1 MEHDEQIGPVDGPSR
16 LDRGRVKAGF
26 QASDDEELPTAAD
39 MAEDEDDGPAGG
51 VTPPTRPRA
60 DRDASATRSQHL
72 MYVLPQDWSAAMQIL
87 APVLERADPD
97 SDATQILV
105 LTPDAQTA
113 VLISAASVRIAG
125 DRPIDI
131 IPVTS
136 VARSGR
142 LLLSRHRR
150 AVAGPPAAL
159 LELVRASQIKLDGV
173 KSLVIAWAD
182 QILEEN
188 GGEALETLMAEIPRE
203 SDRVMVVHR
212 PTKATDGLLERY
224 LRRARRIDASSGDEG
239 AAPITRLQYVSV
251 SRTSRPAALRR
262 LLDDLNP
269 HTAALYIRS
278 DDSELEARRTLRE
291 LGYARDSEEM
301 VITKGAPPNEAELVI
316 LYDVPGSRQELRTAA
331 GTGPATRRIVAF
343 VEPRQMAGVRALA
356 GESAV
361 SALTLTGP
369 ATAAR
374 SREDRAR
381 DEITAILAEEVPARE
396 LLALEPLL
404 EQHDGIEIAAAALRL
419 LSRERERPAR
429 GTPESTAARTGRD
442 GEWAS
447 LFVNIGS
454 RDGATVNDL
463 VGAITGHADFPADA
477 VGKVEMRDAH
487 SIVQVTAALAS
498 TIASRLTGSNIKN
511 RRVIARIDTGR
522 PAKIARPSGDRP
534 SGDRPSGDRPSR
546 DFGDRPRRDFGD
558 RPKRD
563 RGERPDRDRAGRP
576 PRDFGPPRDRG
587 DRPAGDRDRSPR
599 GSYGGRDS
607 GGGRGRPRPD
617 RPRDDRPSRPRRD
630 RTD

>member
-1 MEHDEQIGPVDGPSR
+1 MEHDEQIEPVDGPSR
-16 LDRGRVKAGF
+16 LDRGRMTAGF
-26 QASDDEELPTAAD
+26 QPGDDDELPPAASDAD
-39 MAEDEDDGPAGG
+39 GEDDGPAGG
-51 VTPPTRPRA
+51 VTPPVRPRA
-60 DRDASATRSQHL
+60 GRDASSPRSQHL

-87 APVLERADPD
+87 APVLERVDPD
-97 SDATQILV
+97 SEATQLLV

-113 VLISAASVRIAG
+113 VLIAAASVRIAG
-125 DRPIDI
+125 DRPIDV

-173 KSLVIAWAD
+173 KSLVLAWAD
-182 QILEEN
+182 QILEDN
-188 GGEALETLMAEIPRE
+188 GGEALETLMADIPRE
-203 SDRVMVVHR
+203 ADRVMVVQR

-224 LRRARRIDASSGDEG
+224 LRRARRIDASTGDEG
-239 AAPITRLQYVSV
+239 TPPVTRMQYVSV

-301 VITKGAPPNEAELVI
+301 VITKGAPPAEAELVI
-316 LYDVPGSRQELRTAA
+316 LYDVPGSRQELRTAG
-331 GTGPATRRIVAF
+331 GTGPSTRRIVAF
-343 VEPRQMAGVRALA
+343 VEPRQMAGLRALA

-381 DEITAILAEEVPARE
+381 EEISAILAEEVPARE

-404 EQHDGIEIAAAALRL
+404 DQHDGIEIAAAALRL
-419 LSRERERPAR
+419 LTRERERPGR
-429 GTPESTAARTGRD
+429 GTPESTAARSGRT

-454 RDGATVNDL
+454 RDGATANDI
-463 VGAITGHADFPADA
+463 VGAITGHADVPGDA

-487 SIVQVTAALAS
+487 SLVQVTAALAT
-498 TIASRLTGSNIKN
+498 TIASRLTGTSIRN

-522 PAKIARPSGDRP
+522 PAKTARPSGDRP
-534 SGDRPSGDRPSR
+534 SGERPSSDRPNRDFGDQPKR
-546 DFGDRPRRDFGD
+546 DFGDKPRREFGDRPRRD
-558 RPKRD
+558 
-563 RGERPDRDRAGRP
+563 
-576 PRDFGPPRDRG
+576 RG
-587 DRPAGDRDRSPR
+587 DRPDGDRDRSPR
-599 GSYGGRDS
+599 GGYGGRDA
-607 GGGRGRPRPD
+607 GRGRPRPD
-617 RPRDDRPSRPRRD
+617 RPRDDRPPRPRRD